1 MLWAMLSWIPDSL
14 SCIPDSKAQIPDSTR
29 NIIGSQIPRA
39 KISRIPESGL
49 FYRRRSVLKI
59 TLIFLMYVSRLEF
72 FNMKELEMKQKES
85 NETLQQ
91 DLHHLGFK
99 GIVTFGS

>member
-1 MLWAMLSWIPDSL
+1 
-14 SCIPDSKAQIPDSTR
+14 
-29 NIIGSQIPRA
+29 
-39 KISRIPESGL
+39 
-49 FYRRRSVLKI
+49 
-59 TLIFLMYVSRLEF
+59 MYFSRLEF
-72 FNMKELEMKQKES
+72 FNMKELETKEKES

>member
-1 MLWAMLSWIPDSL
+1 MLRAMLGSIPDSL
-14 SCIPDSKAQIPDSTR
+14 SCIRDSKAQIPDSTR
-29 NIIGSQIPRA
+29 KNYWIPDSTS
-39 KISRIPESGL
+39 KNFPDPESGL

-59 TLIFLMYVSRLEF
+59 TLIVLMYVSRLKF
-72 FNMKELEMKQKES
+72 FNMKELETKQKES
-85 NETLQQ
+85 NEKLRQ

>member
-1 MLWAMLSWIPDSL
+1 
-14 SCIPDSKAQIPDSTR
+14 
-29 NIIGSQIPRA
+29 
-39 KISRIPESGL
+39 
-49 FYRRRSVLKI
+49 
-59 TLIFLMYVSRLEF
+59 MYVSRLEF
-72 FNMKELEMKQKES
+72 FNMKELESKRNES